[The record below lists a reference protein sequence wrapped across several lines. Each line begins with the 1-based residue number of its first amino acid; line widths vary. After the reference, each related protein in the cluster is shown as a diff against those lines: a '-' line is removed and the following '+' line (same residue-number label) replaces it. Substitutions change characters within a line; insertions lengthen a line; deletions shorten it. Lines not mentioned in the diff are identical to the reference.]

1 MNDYVSGLAGLA
13 ANSEGG
19 RHKGQTCG
27 KASQTSWGWHYLGT
41 VGVWVRKKSGRVI
54 AGSSSCM
61 TKRHRGET
69 KSKPCSGANGGQCGW
84 VQGELVFRLKGAVN
98 APLQILS
105 FQQRSWE
112 T

>member
-1 MNDYVSGLAGLA
+1 MVLAGLA

-41 VGVWVRKKSGRVI
+41 VGIWVRKKRGRVI

-69 KSKPCSGANGGQCGW
+69 KSKH
-84 VQGELVFRLKGAVN
+84 VQGPMRASVAGSKVNLSLDLKG
-98 APLQILS
+98 P
-105 FQQRSWE
+105 
-112 T
+112 